1 MTVILICIYAINIWI
16 QYLIFVILYL
26 ASPSERIM
34 LYTSIIYMYMY
45 LLSQP
50 LFPDIF
56 QIV

>member
-1 MTVILICIYAINIWI
+1 MYDVILICICAINIWI

-26 ASPSERIM
+26 ASPFKRIM
-34 LYTSIIYMYMY
+34 LYTSIIYMY
-45 LLSQP
+45 LLIQP

>member
-1 MTVILICIYAINIWI
+1 MYDVILICICAINIWI
-16 QYLIFVILYL
+16 QNLIFVILYL

-34 LYTSIIYMYMY
+34 LYTSIIYMY

>member
-1 MTVILICIYAINIWI
+1 MTVMLICIINIWI
-16 QYLIFVILYL
+16 QYLIFVIVYL
-26 ASPSERIM
+26 VSPSERIM

>member
-1 MTVILICIYAINIWI
+1 MYDVILICICAINVWI

-34 LYTSIIYMYMY
+34 LYTSIIYMY

>member
-1 MTVILICIYAINIWI
+1 MYDVILICICAINIWI

-26 ASPSERIM
+26 ASPFERII
-34 LYTSIIYMYMY
+34 LYTSIIYMY